1 MWCFFQVTLESL
13 EGKTYAVDASI
24 LLNQALKGMKDQPN
38 AHLHVLFLRLCK
50 LLTYKIKPI
59 FVFDG
64 GVPILKRQTI
74 AARQRKREEAAE
86 QAQSKFDFGFSKW
99 SHFNPSQKV
108 SVMYVS
114 YVLVCARCLF
124 LHVGVEYIVYE
135 L

>member
-86 QAQSKFDFGFSKW
+86 QAQSKFDFGFSK
-99 SHFNPSQKV
+99 
-108 SVMYVS
+108 
-114 YVLVCARCLF
+114 
-124 LHVGVEYIVYE
+124 
-135 L
+135 

>member
-1 MWCFFQVTLESL
+1 MESL

-86 QAQSKFDFGFSKW
+86 QAQSKFYIGFLSKCDSRQVW
-99 SHFNPSQKV
+99 FERMVTLQSIMESFKNSQRNAYITGV
-108 SVMYVS
+108 H
-114 YVLVCARCLF
+114 VCA
-124 LHVGVEYIVYE
+124 
-135 L
+135 

>member
-99 SHFNPSQKV
+99 PHFNPSQKV
-108 SVMYVS
+108 NVMYVS

>member
-86 QAQSKFDFGFSKW
+86 QAQSKFDFGLSKW
-99 SHFNPSQKV
+99 SHFNPSLKV